1 MRRQYTYYNS
11 VNSDILY
18 LKCGVPQG
26 SILGPLLFLIYIND
40 ICNVSKTLNYTLF
53 ADDTSVFLS
62 HREINTLEQKL
73 NSELPKLT
81 LWFRSNVL
89 SHNVLKTNYIHF
101 RGRKSNDNLALNI
114 KLDDISLERKT
125 CTKFLGV
132 YINEK
137 LDWSDHVKHIVTP
150 ISRNIGVLYRI
161 KCFVSDRILLYNS
174 LILPHISY
182 CNILWAT
189 SKCVTNNILLQKKA
203 VRICTRAGYRDHA
216 TPLFV
221 KLKCLK
227 IDDINFLQIAI
238 FMFRFNIKLLPTSLS
253 SMFQPNNMVH
263 SYSTRQSSNLHV
275 VNPHTTLAQKSI
287 RHRGPDVWNSLPND
301 IRNIKSTNSFKRALK
316 CIIISQM

>member
-1 MRRQYTYYNS
+1 M
-11 VNSDILY
+11 
-18 LKCGVPQG
+18 
-26 SILGPLLFLIYIND
+26 
-40 ICNVSKTLNYTLF
+40 
-53 ADDTSVFLS
+53 LS
-62 HREINTLEQKL
+62 L
-73 NSELPKLT
+73 
-81 LWFRSNVL
+81 
-89 SHNVLKTNYIHF
+89 NVLKTNYIHF
-101 RGRKSNDNLALNI
+101 RGWKSNDNLALNI

-161 KCFVSDRILLYNS
+161 TCFVSDRILLMLYNS

-189 SKCVTNNILLQKKA
+189 SKCVTNNILLLQKKA

-216 TPLFV
+216 TPLIV

-227 IDDINFLQIAI
+227 VDDINFLQIAI

-275 VNPHTTLAQKSI
+275 VNPHPTLAQKSI